1 MTAYYN
7 EFDPFAVAWLRELIK
22 DGLIADGIVDDRS
35 ILEVTPNDLKGFQQ
49 HHFFAGIGGW
59 SYAARLAGWPD
70 ARAICTASLPCQPFS
85 VAGAGLGKDDERH
98 LLPHFLELVRACR
111 FPVIMGEQVEGAVR
125 HGWLDDLH
133 TAMEAEGYTT
143 DAVVLGAHSV
153 NAPHQRQRIYWVAD
167 ANSGDRRWEQGLRKQ
182 PEGNQLR
189 QPTGDCGA
197 IGNIMA
203 NPRSERLERGELTRE
218 NAGQNGERGTG
229 TLGATTQRSGDNS
242 KLIYCYCRDG
252 KYRPIPKAQSC
263 LQSMVNGVP
272 DGLDALWAESLQAF
286 PLIQGQI
293 PNRAAILKGAGNAI
307 VPQVAAQVMRA
318 YMND

>member
-35 ILEVTPNDLKGFQQ
+35 ILEVTPNDLKGFTQ

-59 SYAARLAGWPD
+59 SYAARLAEWPD
-70 ARAICTASLPCQPFS
+70 ARPICTASLPCQPFS

-98 LLPHFLELVRACR
+98 LLPHFLELVRECR

-133 TAMEAEGYTT
+133 TTMEAEGYTT

-153 NAPHQRQRIYWVAD
+153 NAPHQRQRIYWVAN
-167 ANSGDRRWEQGLRKQ
+167 ANNSRPQRYGRFEQEYGSQGREKPMRYSAEGGIDNCTVGNADSDRRETWCETAEIARHGY
-182 PEGNQLR
+182 PNDSASWDDSQL
-189 QPTGDCGA
+189 
-197 IGNIMA
+197 I
-203 NPRSERLERGELTRE
+203 
-218 NAGQNGERGTG
+218 
-229 TLGATTQRSGDNS
+229 
-242 KLIYCYCRDG
+242 YCRDG
-252 KYRPIPKAQSC
+252 KYRPIPEAESC
-263 LQSMVNGVP
+263 LQSMVNGIP

-286 PLIQGQI
+286 PLIQGQL

-307 VPQVAAQVMRA
+307 VPQVAAQVIRA